1 MILLLSDRKKIAEM
15 IQADLDKEGFKVE
28 VVEGYYDAALML
40 DQSEEYEIVL
50 LDFEYKKQDV
60 FEICQNLKMQNKH
73 RFLPIVGIMGKDQF
87 LDQLM
92 AFEYGA
98 DDFILTPYTS
108 WEIQLKVRSIKRI
121 IEMSNQLRQKEA
133 MLQNLQNIQR
143 IMVTLN
149 HYINNALTPLSFA
162 VQFMEQMPNENNVK
176 RLQSIANDTVV
187 FVSKVLQSLQTLIDT
202 GKMKVAQ
209 EGIYKNIM
217 FDIEKELNVL
227 VSKSEQN

>member
-1 MILLLSDRKKIAEM
+1 
-15 IQADLDKEGFKVE
+15 
-28 VVEGYYDAALML
+28 
-40 DQSEEYEIVL
+40 
-50 LDFEYKKQDV
+50 
-60 FEICQNLKMQNKH
+60 
-73 RFLPIVGIMGKDQF
+73 
-87 LDQLM
+87 
-92 AFEYGA
+92 
-98 DDFILTPYTS
+98 
-108 WEIQLKVRSIKRI
+108 
-121 IEMSNQLRQKEA
+121 MSNQLRQKEA